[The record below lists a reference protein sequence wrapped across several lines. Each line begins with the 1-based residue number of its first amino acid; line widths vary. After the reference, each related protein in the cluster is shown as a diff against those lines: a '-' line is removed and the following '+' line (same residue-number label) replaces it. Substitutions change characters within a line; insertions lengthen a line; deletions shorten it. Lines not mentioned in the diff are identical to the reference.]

1 MQNSRGFWLLIIIG
15 LSLSSVFIRCD
26 LTSQFSYQEQ
36 FIPKNE
42 IKRDINALK
51 NIRLIQFLNWP
62 VIKKQLL
69 EKYPMIESISLSV
82 THFPMI
88 KVNVKEKLP
97 WAMVIKENHPYIFS
111 QDGILLN
118 PNLTDV
124 ELPNKKIMVVN
135 SSIDLTRNQTM
146 NRKELNILH
155 KINAGL
161 AEVPLFHL
169 QQIIIKQG
177 KINIIED
184 DGLIINLGDEKNL
197 QEKFIMLKYFLG
209 KYRNKLTDMQI
220 IDIQFPKRV
229 IIK

>member
-1 MQNSRGFWLLIIIG
+1 
-15 LSLSSVFIRCD
+15 
-26 LTSQFSYQEQ
+26 
-36 FIPKNE
+36 
-42 IKRDINALK
+42 
-51 NIRLIQFLNWP
+51 
-62 VIKKQLL
+62 
-69 EKYPMIESISLSV
+69 
-82 THFPMI
+82 
-88 KVNVKEKLP
+88 
-97 WAMVIKENHPYIFS
+97 
-111 QDGILLN
+111 
-118 PNLTDV
+118 
-124 ELPNKKIMVVN
+124 MVVN

-197 QEKFIMLKYFLG
+197 QEKFIILKYFLG